1 MKIPLPGG
9 KLTAVIVTFAA
20 GFLLQS
26 CSYTVMPRNVPFV
39 AANEAASFK
48 GVSVL
53 VVNAAKETGE
63 SPIRTEA
70 GRSSAFR
77 GNKSR
82 WSQKLVESLARELAR
97 RGADVRATAPVTV
110 SVAVTEVVLRE
121 TRELLEF
128 KAKAVVSATSGWTG
142 EYKGAASIETSRIFS
157 LSEEADRL
165 AGRALAEITKAVITD
180 SDFAAQLKIKQS
192 PPH

>member
-53 VVNAAKETGE
+53 VVNAAKEKN
-63 SPIRTEA
+63 IA
-70 GRSSAFR
+70 
-77 GNKSR
+77 
-82 WSQKLVESLARELAR
+82 LARASDFLSPTGKGVTGRRLAR
-97 RGADVRATAPVTV
+97 HQSVLLQQRCVGALARPCRPVGNFGADRSWADAVNQFQECGAHGGALRSEHSGLAVAP
-110 SVAVTEVVLRE
+110 L
-121 TRELLEF
+121 
-128 KAKAVVSATSGWTG
+128 
-142 EYKGAASIETSRIFS
+142 
-157 LSEEADRL
+157 
-165 AGRALAEITKAVITD
+165 
-180 SDFAAQLKIKQS
+180 
-192 PPH
+192 